1 MQKIFLIFTI
11 SLIIER
17 ALEQISDFIPKK
29 IRKKA
34 MWILSAILSLIITFV
49 GRIGVLKELGIL
61 QGEKQIIY
69 FLDYFLT
76 GLIISS
82 GSEPVHSLIISLE
95 SKKEELKQKVKKIEK
110 N

>member
-1 MQKIFLIFTI
+1 MQKIFLIFAL
-11 SLIIER
+11 SLVIER
-17 ALEQISDFIPKK
+17 ALEQISEFIPRKR
-29 IRKKA
+29 RKKV
-34 MWILSAILSLIITFV
+34 MWLLSMVLSLIITFICK
-49 GRIGVLKELGIL
+49 IGVLRELGII
-61 QGEKQIIY
+61 QGNGIVY

-82 GSEPVHSLIISLE
+82 GSEPVHSLIIALE